1 MPADQRKNLFLEAT
15 QHIKGGKYGQ
25 ASKALKELMALE
37 PSNIEYRR
45 LSASLNLKLGNM
57 ISAKAVYDSLVR
69 EATQMRD
76 FRLAES
82 LLREYLTAGPR
93 YVPFLELLGRV
104 CEDNNNAMVA
114 ANEYGKA
121 LQILMED
128 ADPGEAAHAADLL
141 AKIRTLSPNNPV
153 LTQYDPAKFSQTATA
168 PSPLE
173 TALKIGTPS
182 PPAETPPPPA
192 TPAAAPSPRRA
203 AEDIPMVEDDLT
215 DVMTSPG
222 KPTARP
228 PLAKRDIP
236 PPPPPPP
243 MVEDDL
249 TELLS
254 KPIPKRPPLPT
265 REVPPPPPPSE
276 EKPSLTKS
284 LFGFLKSTPAPEPA
298 PPPEP
303 PAAPPVAEEPPP
315 PTVVEP
321 PSPAAAEPPPAPVET
336 TPDPVPSAPAPAPQW
351 KPWQADTEESAEPVS
366 EPAAAEAA
374 AAPAAATQGTEWKEW
389 QPPAPEPSP
398 APGGGFVVVDS
409 RQETVEPA
417 PAPGPVIGAS
427 APIPTKKRA
436 PAAPLPKRP
445 APRRTSGF
453 VRALKTLVTLTVV
466 VAILAVAGF
475 GALLVG
481 CLLLEKSPT
490 DAFRNFAG
498 APPPGP
504 QGSRK
509 NAYLL
514 LAGFDADA
522 GRDPIAVGNERVEQP
537 VSVQS
542 IQCQWEPPPPS
553 MLHFPAEAGAIES
566 WWQGAD
572 PIGQFQKE
580 AALIQGWTA
589 GNPVL
594 LERYRRWLGME
605 FEDGGYGAFTVP
617 NCALIL
623 SAHRLHV
630 AEGFT
635 LGTAKGIERL
645 EQDLKAWRGVLAQAR
660 TLPVKQLAFA
670 IFNDDLTLLAG
681 LFSRPDVTG
690 DTVSDLVPLAKPLE
704 QVERSLR
711 WSMQNALALDSKLFA
726 TSALF
731 DAVKKPSP
739 LVRLL
744 AWLPLPK
751 QRALNAYTDHFEALL
766 KSAEQPLTK
775 PPPLYDFAKTPAKT
789 VMDDLANP
797 IDNLLPSRTIVAWD
811 QQVGMVFDTEARL
824 RLVTVSAL
832 LRGAS
837 RKAIAGRIAA
847 AGQKFTDPFTEL
859 PMLMNPAR
867 GAIYSVGKNRRDD
880 DGDPKLDVAIAW
892 PFTEPTKDTPKG
904 RTR

>member
-1 MPADQRKNLFLEAT
+1 MPADKKKDLFLEAT

-69 EATQMRD
+69 EAMQMRD
-76 FRLAES
+76 LRLAES
-82 LLREYLTAGPR
+82 LLREYLASGPR

-128 ADPGEAAHAADLL
+128 ADPGEAAHAADLH
-141 AKIRTLSPNNPV
+141 AKISGLSPNNPV
-153 LTQYDPAKFSQTATA
+153 LAQYIPAKFSQTATG
-168 PSPLE
+168 PSPIE
-173 TALKIGTPS
+173 TAFKMGSPS
-182 PPAETPPPPA
+182 PPVAPPA
-192 TPAAAPSPRRA
+192 PPSAPDRSAAAPPSRPA
-203 AEDIPMVEDDLT
+203 AEDIPLVDDDLT
-215 DVMTSPG
+215 EVITSSG
-222 KPTARP
+222 KYQARP
-228 PLAKRDIP
+228 PLPKRAIP

-243 MVEDDL
+243 LVEDDL

-254 KPIPKRPPLPT
+254 KPIPKRAPLPT
-265 REVPPPPPPSE
+265 REVPPPPLKE
-276 EKPSLTKS
+276 EKPSLAKT
-284 LFGFLKSTPAPEPA
+284 LFGFLHSSPASEPA

-315 PTVVEP
+315 PTAV
-321 PSPAAAEPPPAPVET
+321 EPPPAPVEAA
-336 TPDPVPSAPAPAPQW
+336 APAAAPQW
-351 KPWQADTEESAEPVS
+351 KPWQAEPEETAAPVGEPEAAEP
-366 EPAAAEAA
+366 
-374 AAPAAATQGTEWKEW
+374 ATSSQGAEWKAW
-389 QPPAPEPSP
+389 QPPEPEASP
-398 APGGGFVVVDS
+398 GPGGGFVVVDS
-409 RQETVEPA
+409 RKGGVESA
-417 PAPGPVIGAS
+417 PALGAALGES
-427 APIPTKKRA
+427 PPIPTKKRA
-436 PAAPLPKRP
+436 AAAPLPKRP
-445 APRRTSGF
+445 VTSRRTAGL
-453 VRALKTLVTLTVV
+453 VRAIKTLVTLSVV
-466 VAILAVAGF
+466 VAILATAGF
-475 GALLVG
+475 GALVVG
-481 CLLLEKSPT
+481 CFLLEKGPS

-504 QGSRK
+504 QGARK

-522 GRDPIAVGNERVEQP
+522 GRDPITVGNERVEQP
-537 VSVQS
+537 VGVQS
-542 IQCQWEPPPPS
+542 IQCAWEQPPS
-553 MLHFPAEAGAIES
+553 SMMRFPVEASVIES

-572 PIGQFQKE
+572 PIGQFQQE
-580 AALIQGWTA
+580 AARIQEWTTA
-589 GNPVL
+589 SPVL
-594 LERYRRWLGME
+594 LERYRQWLGMD

-623 SAHRLHV
+623 AAHRLHV
-630 AEGFT
+630 AEGF
-635 LGTAKGIERL
+635 GQGPARGIERL
-645 EQDLKAWRGVLAQAR
+645 EHDLKAWRGVLAQAR

-681 LFSRPDVTG
+681 VFSRPDVTG
-690 DTVSDLVPLAKPLE
+690 DSVSDLVPLAKPLE

-711 WSMQNALALDSKLFA
+711 WSMQNALAVDTKLFA

-731 DAVKKPSP
+731 VAVKNPSP
-739 LVRLL
+739 LVRML

-766 KSAEQPLTK
+766 KAAEQPLTK
-775 PPPLYDFAKTPAKT
+775 PPTLYEFASTPAKT
-789 VMDDLANP
+789 VMDYLTNP
-797 IDNLLPSRTIVAWD
+797 LDNLLPSRSIVAWD
-811 QQVGMVFDTEARL
+811 QQVGMVFNTEARL
-824 RLVTVSAL
+824 RLVTVSAS

-847 AGQKFTDPFTEL
+847 AGQKYTDPFSEL
-859 PMLMNPAR
+859 PMLLNPAR
-867 GAIYSVGKNRRDD
+867 GVIYSIGKNRRDD

-892 PFTEPTKDTPKG
+892 PFTEPSKETHKG